1 MTLSD
6 LQRHLPIAN
15 LFNCDFCTFLQ
26 QLTTFQLAQC
36 VCGGPSEI
44 AELLLRYNSVAF
56 KSHSRLP
63 LFYHIVSIS
72 TILFIFGSFGFRLH
86 RTSIIC
92 WWYCTTGSCSCYG
105 LQQLINICHK
115 YGMQW
120 DIRFNPQKSQLACF
134 GVNSPRDNMITLGD
148 VCLCWSVQIKYL
160 GCCFRGKQCDV
171 DPSSFIGRFCGTFN
185 NILNVMLTVGM
196 KCLHCIWCKRTAF
209 LLCCI
214 GVKLGVWV
222 RVMRNVSMLRGT
234 SSVLFSVPVDGK

>member
-1 MTLSD
+1 MACNFNCRIETEGFFKVASSHVHCKSDNISEIVQERDRDIAAIDHCSRKWYVAYRIAPFSMTLSD

-92 WWYCTTGSCSCYG
+92 WWYCTTG
-105 LQQLINICHK
+105 L
-115 YGMQW
+115 
-120 DIRFNPQKSQLACF
+120 
-134 GVNSPRDNMITLGD
+134 
-148 VCLCWSVQIKYL
+148 
-160 GCCFRGKQCDV
+160 
-171 DPSSFIGRFCGTFN
+171 
-185 NILNVMLTVGM
+185 
-196 KCLHCIWCKRTAF
+196 
-209 LLCCI
+209 
-214 GVKLGVWV
+214 
-222 RVMRNVSMLRGT
+222 
-234 SSVLFSVPVDGK
+234 